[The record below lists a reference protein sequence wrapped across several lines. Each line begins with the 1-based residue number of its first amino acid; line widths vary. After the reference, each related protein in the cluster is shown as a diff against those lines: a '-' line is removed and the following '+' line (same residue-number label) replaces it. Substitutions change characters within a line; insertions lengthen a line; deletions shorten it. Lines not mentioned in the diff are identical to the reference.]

1 MIRHIV
7 FFSAKDKADIDQVI
21 DGLSILTGIPHARKL
36 EVARNKKTDQ
46 LGNDVDAVVYGE
58 FDDEAALA
66 AFKAHDLYHESIR
79 RVRPIRDPLDLSCHR
94 PWQRRRLRWS
104 LCHLRPRHLSL
115 SLSLSLKQSHLKPLR
130 LTPPCSNWP
139 SPFLR
144 HPL

>member
-7 FFSAKDKADIDQVI
+7 FFSATDKADIDRVI
-21 DGLSILTGIPHARKL
+21 DGLAILTGIPHARKL

-79 RVRPIRDPLDLSCHR
+79 RVRPIRELRFAADYDTSKDI
-94 PWQRRRLRWS
+94 RR
-104 LCHLRPRHLSL
+104 
-115 SLSLSLKQSHLKPLR
+115 
-130 LTPPCSNWP
+130 TAVSND
-139 SPFLR
+139 
-144 HPL
+144 